1 MLLRLWR
8 IPKTKIMIS
17 TLITAFGLFLIIEGL
32 LYAIFPN
39 TMKSMIGKMLNS
51 SNETLKWTGII
62 SAVIGLI
69 IIWLV
74 KE

>member
-1 MLLRLWR
+1 
-8 IPKTKIMIS
+8 MIS
-17 TLITAFGLFLIIEGL
+17 TLINAFGLFLIIEGL

>member
-1 MLLRLWR
+1 
-8 IPKTKIMIS
+8 MIS

-69 IIWLV
+69 IIWLA

>member
-1 MLLRLWR
+1 
-8 IPKTKIMIS
+8 MIS

-62 SAVIGLI
+62 SAAIGLI

>member
-1 MLLRLWR
+1 
-8 IPKTKIMIS
+8 MIS

-62 SAVIGLI
+62 SAGIGLI

>member
-1 MLLRLWR
+1 
-8 IPKTKIMIS
+8 MIS

-69 IIWLV
+69 VIWLA

>member
-1 MLLRLWR
+1 
-8 IPKTKIMIS
+8 MIS

-32 LYAIFPN
+32 LYALFPN
-39 TMKSMIGKMLNS
+39 TMKFMIGKMLNS

-62 SAVIGLI
+62 SAVIGLM
-69 IIWLV
+69 IIWIV

>member
-1 MLLRLWR
+1 
-8 IPKTKIMIS
+8 MIS

-32 LYAIFPN
+32 LYALFPN

-62 SAVIGLI
+62 SAVFGLI
-69 IIWLV
+69 LIWIV

>member
-1 MLLRLWR
+1 
-8 IPKTKIMIS
+8 MIS

-32 LYAIFPN
+32 LYALFPN
-39 TMKSMIGKMLNS
+39 TMKSMVGKMLNS

-69 IIWLV
+69 VIWV
-74 KE
+74 FKE

>member
-1 MLLRLWR
+1 MLG
-8 IPKTKIMIS
+8 

-39 TMKSMIGKMLNS
+39 TMKSMIGKMLDS

-62 SAVIGLI
+62 SAVLGLVL
-69 IIWLV
+69 IWLI
-74 KE
+74 KK

>member
-1 MLLRLWR
+1 
-8 IPKTKIMIS
+8 
-17 TLITAFGLFLIIEGL
+17 
-32 LYAIFPN
+32 
-39 TMKSMIGKMLNS
+39 MKSMIGKMLNS

>member
-1 MLLRLWR
+1 
-8 IPKTKIMIS
+8 MIS
-17 TLITAFGLFLIIEGL
+17 TLIAAFGLFLIIEGI

>member
-1 MLLRLWR
+1 
-8 IPKTKIMIS
+8 MIS

-39 TMKSMIGKMLNS
+39 KMKSMIGKMLNS

-62 SAVIGLI
+62 SAVIGLV
-69 IIWLV
+69 IIWMV

>member
-1 MLLRLWR
+1 
-8 IPKTKIMIS
+8 MIS

-32 LYAIFPN
+32 LYSLFPN

>member
-1 MLLRLWR
+1 MLG
-8 IPKTKIMIS
+8 

>member
-1 MLLRLWR
+1 
-8 IPKTKIMIS
+8 MIS
-17 TLITAFGLFLIIEGL
+17 ALITAFGLFLIIEGL

-74 KE
+74 RE

>member
-1 MLLRLWR
+1 
-8 IPKTKIMIS
+8 MIS

-39 TMKSMIGKMLNS
+39 TRKSMIGKILNS

>member
-1 MLLRLWR
+1 
-8 IPKTKIMIS
+8 MIS
-17 TLITAFGLFLIIEGL
+17 ALITAFGLFLLIEGL
-32 LYAIFPN
+32 LYALFPN

>member
-1 MLLRLWR
+1 
-8 IPKTKIMIS
+8 MIS
-17 TLITAFGLFLIIEGL
+17 ILITAFGLFLIIEGL
-32 LYAIFPN
+32 LYALFPN

-69 IIWLV
+69 LIWIV

>member
-1 MLLRLWR
+1 
-8 IPKTKIMIS
+8 MIS
-17 TLITAFGLFLIIEGL
+17 TLIAAFGLFLIIEGI

-62 SAVIGLI
+62 SAVVGLI

>member
-1 MLLRLWR
+1 MLEIVMKIDHAKPQVILSS
-8 IPKTKIMIS
+8 KSVCTKML
-17 TLITAFGLFLIIEGL
+17 TLLASH
-32 LYAIFPN
+32 APN

>member
-1 MLLRLWR
+1 
-8 IPKTKIMIS
+8 MIS

-32 LYAIFPN
+32 LYALFPN

-69 IIWLV
+69 IIWLF

>member
-1 MLLRLWR
+1 
-8 IPKTKIMIS
+8 MIS
-17 TLITAFGLFLIIEGL
+17 ALITAFGLFLIIEGL
-32 LYAIFPN
+32 LYALFPN

-62 SAVIGLI
+62 SSIIGLI
-69 IIWLV
+69 IIWLF

>member
-1 MLLRLWR
+1 
-8 IPKTKIMIS
+8 MIS

-32 LYAIFPN
+32 LYALFPN
-39 TMKSMIGKMLNS
+39 TMKSMIGKMLSS

-62 SAVIGLI
+62 SAVIGLT

>member
-1 MLLRLWR
+1 
-8 IPKTKIMIS
+8 MIS

-32 LYAIFPN
+32 LYALFPN

-69 IIWLV
+69 VIWV
-74 KE
+74 FKE

>member
-1 MLLRLWR
+1 
-8 IPKTKIMIS
+8 MIS

-32 LYAIFPN
+32 LYALFPN
-39 TMKSMIGKMLNS
+39 TMKAMIGKMLNS

>member
-1 MLLRLWR
+1 
-8 IPKTKIMIS
+8 MIS
-17 TLITAFGLFLIIEGL
+17 ALITAFGLFLIIEGL
-32 LYAIFPN
+32 LYALFPN

>member
-1 MLLRLWR
+1 
-8 IPKTKIMIS
+8 MIS
-17 TLITAFGLFLIIEGL
+17 TLITAFGLFLIIEGF

>member
-1 MLLRLWR
+1 
-8 IPKTKIMIS
+8 MIS

-32 LYAIFPN
+32 LYALFPN

-62 SAVIGLI
+62 YAVIGLI

>member
-1 MLLRLWR
+1 
-8 IPKTKIMIS
+8 MIS

-39 TMKSMIGKMLNS
+39 TMKSMVGKMLNS

-69 IIWLV
+69 VIWV
-74 KE
+74 FKE

>member
-1 MLLRLWR
+1 
-8 IPKTKIMIS
+8 MIS
-17 TLITAFGLFLIIEGL
+17 ALITAFGLFLIIEGL
-32 LYAIFPN
+32 LYALFPN

-69 IIWLV
+69 IIWLF

>member
-1 MLLRLWR
+1 
-8 IPKTKIMIS
+8 MIS
-17 TLITAFGLFLIIEGL
+17 TLLTAFGLFLIIEGL
-32 LYAIFPN
+32 LYALFPN
-39 TMKSMIGKMLNS
+39 IMKSMIGKMLNS

>member
-1 MLLRLWR
+1 
-8 IPKTKIMIS
+8 MIN

-32 LYAIFPN
+32 LYALFPN

>member
-1 MLLRLWR
+1 
-8 IPKTKIMIS
+8 MIS

-32 LYAIFPN
+32 LYALFPN
-39 TMKSMIGKMLNS
+39 IMKSMIGKMLNS

>member
-1 MLLRLWR
+1 
-8 IPKTKIMIS
+8 MIS

-32 LYAIFPN
+32 LYALFPN

-62 SAVIGLI
+62 SAVTGLI

>member
-1 MLLRLWR
+1 
-8 IPKTKIMIS
+8 MIS

-62 SAVIGLI
+62 SAVIGLTI
-69 IIWLV
+69 VWLV